1 MHDIVD
7 SWVNPTRTFTKFACV
22 SNENKAGC
30 MLGLSTSVNSHALT
44 DKGLVRRA
52 WAVRAQNYLIHLSH
66 FNKSKISLN
75 RFNSQTNTKIG
86 LTKTKTPGFESF
98 DIKAL
103 KDCQERL
110 IRLFPDSLQVTS
122 RNVLISCS
130 MITSI
135 NSSPLTC

>member
-1 MHDIVD
+1 MSQSNTNFHEVCMCIKRKLGGMH
-7 SWVNPTRTFTKFACV
+7 
-22 SNENKAGC
+22 AGIKYQRE
-30 MLGLSTSVNSHALT
+30 LSCTNRQGAGSQS
-44 DKGLVRRA
+44 
-52 WAVRAQNYLIHLSH
+52 VRAQNYLIHLSH

-122 RNVLISCS
+122 RN
-130 MITSI
+130 
-135 NSSPLTC
+135 